1 MKLLYYSTAYHATHG
16 GSIQSIE
23 FYNSLIK
30 FDQIKKTEVYPK
42 GIPAVNEKK
51 SIKKSI
57 RHLLRMIPV
66 LQVFFFYRKN
76 KMYLKGV
83 EECIQKFNPDVIVLQ
98 IDSNFL
104 QIKKLRSK
112 FPKLIISTQVNASP
126 FDEPFKNIA
135 FKKYFIK
142 KQSLFYSKADYNFF
156 ISGFLREHIMGD
168 FLKADRDKIVHN
180 GTDISKFKP
189 FPEKEKLREKHKYP
203 KGQFIV
209 GYIGTLDF
217 HKKVDLLLRSLQRVN
232 EKGIILVIIGNGPAM
247 SALKAMSK
255 SLNIEDKVIF
265 KGWVDHNLMNEH
277 LNCFDLA
284 IHHHANEYMS
294 PLKIFEYL
302 ATGLPVIA
310 PNIPAVRE
318 ILQDGV
324 EVVLTQ
330 PTVESITDNILSMY
344 YDEGKRRLLASNGAK
359 KIRENFT
366 WMDYTKNIV
375 ETIDAKKNKLLS

>member
-23 FYNSLIK
+23 FYSSLNK
-30 FDQIKKTEVYPK
+30 FNQIKESEVYPK
-42 GIPAVNEKK
+42 GISVVKEKK
-51 SIKKSI
+51 SFKKSI
-57 RHLLRMIPV
+57 RQFLRKIPL

-83 EECIQKFNPDVIVLQ
+83 EEYIQKFNPDVIVLQ

-104 QIKKLRSK
+104 QIKKLKSK
-112 FPKLIISTQVNASP
+112 FPKLIITTQVNASP

-168 FLKADRDKIVHN
+168 FLNPDRDKIIHN
-180 GTDISKFKP
+180 GTDISKFRP
-189 FPEKEKLREKHKYP
+189 LSGKEKLREKYKYP
-203 KGQFIV
+203 KDQFIV

-217 HKKVDLLLRSLQRVN
+217 HKKVALLLLSLQ
-232 EKGIILVIIGNGPAM
+232 KLSDKAITLVIIGNGPAL
-247 SALKAMSK
+247 SSLKTITK
-255 SLNIEDKVIF
+255 SLGIDDKVIF
-265 KGWVDHNLMNEH
+265 KGWVDHDLMNEH

-302 ATGLPVIA
+302 ATELPVIA
-310 PNIPAVRE
+310 PDIPAVRE
-318 ILQDGV
+318 ILQDEV

-330 PTVESITDNILSMY
+330 PTVESITENILSMY
-344 YDEGKRRLLASNGAK
+344 YDEEKRKLLASNGAN
-359 KIRENFT
+359 KIRKNFT
-366 WMDYTKNIV
+366 WMEYTRNIV
-375 ETIDAKKNKLLS
+375 ETIDTK

>member
-23 FYNSLIK
+23 FYNSLTK
-30 FDQIKKTEVYPK
+30 FDQIEKTEIYPE
-42 GIPAVNEKK
+42 GIPPVNEKK

-57 RHLLRMIPV
+57 RHLLRMIPL

-104 QIKKLRSK
+104 QIEKLRSK

-126 FDEPFKNIA
+126 FDEPFENIA

-168 FLKADRDKIVHN
+168 FLRADRDKIVHN

-189 FPEKEKLREKHKYP
+189 LSGKEKLREKYKYP
-203 KGQFIV
+203 EGQFIV

-217 HKKVDLLLRSLQRVN
+217 HKKVDLLLLSLQKLSK
-232 EKGIILVIIGNGPAM
+232 KGIILVIIGNGPAL
-247 SALKAMSK
+247 SSLKAMSK
-255 SLNIEDKVIF
+255 SLGIDDKVIF
-265 KGWVDHNLMNEH
+265 KGWVGHDLMNEH

-318 ILQDGV
+318 ILQDEV

-330 PTVESITDNILSMY
+330 PTVASITDNILSLY
-344 YDEGKRRLLASNGAK
+344 YDEGKRSFVASRGAD
-359 KIRENFT
+359 KIRKNFT
-366 WMDYTKNIV
+366 WMAYTKNIV
-375 ETIDAKKNKLLS
+375 ETLDAKNRL

>member
-30 FDQIKKTEVYPK
+30 FDQIEKTEIYPE

-57 RHLLRMIPV
+57 RHLLRMIPL

-83 EECIQKFNPDVIVLQ
+83 EECIQKFNPEVIVLQ

-142 KQSLFYSKADYNFF
+142 KQSLFYSNSDYNFF

-168 FLKADRDKIVHN
+168 LMNADRDKIVHN
-180 GTDISKFKP
+180 GTDISKFKQL
-189 FPEKEKLREKHKYP
+189 PEKEKLRVKNKYP
-203 KGQFIV
+203 KDQFIV

-217 HKKVDLLLRSLQRVN
+217 HKKVDLLLLSLQKLI
-232 EKGIILVIIGNGPAM
+232 EKDIILVIIGNGPAM
-247 SALKAMSK
+247 SSLEAMAK
-255 SLNIEDKVIF
+255 GLNIEDKVIF
-265 KGWVDHNLMNEH
+265 KGWVDHDLMNEN

-318 ILQDGV
+318 ILQDEV
-324 EVVLTQ
+324 EVILTQ
-330 PTVESITDNILSMY
+330 PTVESITDNILSLY
-344 YDEGKRRLLASNGAK
+344 YDQGKRSLLASRGAS

-366 WMDYTKNIV
+366 WMAYTKNIV
-375 ETIDAKKNKLLS
+375 ETLDAKNRL